1 MVQIPSWHYFDSA
14 EVKGVWTAVV
24 VGLLSALKL
33 VTKKVPV
40 VILS

>member
-14 EVKGVWTAVV
+14 EVKGVCELERVWSV
-24 VGLLSALKL
+24 

-40 VILS
+40 VILN